1 MRGFQAV
8 FGAFEGGKGQG
19 GAPPSDFFGFSQP
32 DEEAGPVAGTE
43 IASSG
48 LGRQAKHPRGRLKRR
63 GCLFGCGWKR
73 STEKVASGQAGF
85 FAARAL

>member
-1 MRGFQAV
+1 MRDFQAV
-8 FGAFEGGKGQG
+8 FGAFGGGKGQG
-19 GAPPSDFFGFSQP
+19 GAPPSDFFGFSP
-32 DEEAGPVAGTE
+32 ARGGGAGTE

-48 LGRQAKHPRGRLKRR
+48 LGRQAKHPRGRLKRQ

-73 STEKVASGQAGF
+73 TTKKVASGQAGF

>member
-1 MRGFQAV
+1 MLLEAEKAREGRRPAIFLGF
-8 FGAFEGGKGQG
+8 
-19 GAPPSDFFGFSQP
+19 PSSQP

-73 STEKVASGQAGF
+73 STKKVASGQAGF